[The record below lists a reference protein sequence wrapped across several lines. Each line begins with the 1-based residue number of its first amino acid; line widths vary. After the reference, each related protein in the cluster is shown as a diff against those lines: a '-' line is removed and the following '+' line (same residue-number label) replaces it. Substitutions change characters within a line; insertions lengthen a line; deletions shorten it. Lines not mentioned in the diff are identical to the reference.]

1 MVTRALITGALFY
14 LGFFALM
21 LLPDLI
27 GYRQL
32 AFRDVGHFYL
42 PLYEYVHQRIS
53 EGDLPLWN
61 PLDRFGVPILG
72 ETTTAVFYPG
82 GVVFH
87 LGLPS
92 EQAMAVYVW
101 LHLALAGINVF
112 LIGQF
117 RKWSWTVSTA
127 AGLAYAAAGPVV
139 FLYSNPPFL
148 VSAAWL
154 PLGVWGLY
162 HAASAR
168 NTRWFCAAVLASVM
182 MILGGDIQT
191 VVNLYLIQGLISAY
205 RFLTERLP
213 KQFAQE
219 IGVLIAAGVLVALM
233 ASIQLAPTFDW
244 ALNSGRLALDI
255 DQIAPDDF
263 AKHNEQIYQYSV
275 GPWQWLGAVV
285 PRVCGNLFPINTRW
299 TVLVDGTDQ
308 TWTPSLYAGLFP
320 ALCVLLYLFHS
331 RRENERQD
339 SVGLQGKR
347 LVFGLMIAGLGFS
360 LGGYGI
366 GWLWNSLALTNQ
378 LEPEFGG
385 PYSWLRSLVPGY
397 SGFRYPAK
405 WLVFFSLGL
414 SLCTGEILYR
424 FRDSDRLVV
433 GRLCRW
439 YPVATGL
446 VVFSSL
452 LFVYSRLSIA
462 PLPIDSFFGPFD
474 YVEFQWILAA
484 ALLQSVVGC
493 LVVGYCAMS
502 GRISKERFIA
512 IVCWTL
518 AIEML
523 LSGRS
528 LIGDVPADNRNKS
541 LF

>member
-1 MVTRALITGALFY
+1 
-14 LGFFALM
+14 
-21 LLPDLI
+21 
-27 GYRQL
+27 
-32 AFRDVGHFYL
+32 
-42 PLYEYVHQRIS
+42 
-53 EGDLPLWN
+53 
-61 PLDRFGVPILG
+61 
-72 ETTTAVFYPG
+72 
-82 GVVFH
+82 
-87 LGLPS
+87 
-92 EQAMAVYVW
+92 
-101 LHLALAGINVF
+101 
-112 LIGQF
+112 
-117 RKWSWTVSTA
+117 
-127 AGLAYAAAGPVV
+127 
-139 FLYSNPPFL
+139 
-148 VSAAWL
+148 
-154 PLGVWGLY
+154 
-162 HAASAR
+162 
-168 NTRWFCAAVLASVM
+168 M

-405 WLVFFSLGL
+405 WLVFFGLGL